1 MGREIAVYS
10 PYFSQ
15 RSWSILFLSRSD
27 SCVIGDHPKIQIK
40 NSTFCMTAY
49 PNLTMVNFTS
59 QTNKTFVSG
68 SEEYFK

>member
-1 MGREIAVYS
+1 MLL
-10 PYFSQ
+10 PH
-15 RSWSILFLSRSD
+15 D
-27 SCVIGDHPKIQIK
+27 SCVISDHPKIQIK

-59 QTNKTFVSG
+59 QANKTFVSG